1 MSPTL
6 RSAAGS
12 DVGRRRSMNQDS
24 AATTPRLLVVAD
36 GMGGHAHGE
45 VASSVA
51 VAALLDLD
59 AQLRG
64 TDLSGVDLP
73 SALGEGIADAAARL
87 TQLSE
92 QNPEL
97 QGTGT
102 TVVAFLVH
110 GTRIGVAHIG
120 DSRAY
125 LLRAGELVRLT
136 RDHTLVQSL
145 IDEGRISP
153 EEAASH
159 PRRSWLIRTLQ
170 ESTPAEP
177 DLFPLDGLVGDRYLI
192 CSDGVTAVLDDAGI
206 RDVLSTV
213 AEPADAVAQLITLA
227 NEGGGPDN
235 ITCIVADLVGQ
246 APEPDEVQVVVGAA
260 ERSEF

>member
-1 MSPTL
+1 
-6 RSAAGS
+6 
-12 DVGRRRSMNQDS
+12 
-24 AATTPRLLVVAD
+24 
-36 GMGGHAHGE
+36 
-45 VASSVA
+45 
-51 VAALLDLD
+51 
-59 AQLRG
+59 
-64 TDLSGVDLP
+64 
-73 SALGEGIADAAARL
+73 
-87 TQLSE
+87 
-92 QNPEL
+92 
-97 QGTGT
+97 
-102 TVVAFLVH
+102 
-110 GTRIGVAHIG
+110 
-120 DSRAY
+120 
-125 LLRAGELVRLT
+125 
-136 RDHTLVQSL
+136 
-145 IDEGRISP
+145 
-153 EEAASH
+153 
-159 PRRSWLIRTLQ
+159 LQ